1 MVSFNKMGVVPA
13 GLVLLALCV
22 AGVWSNEA
30 QDAWASRQRRVQ
42 ATPNGEGQKKFS
54 GRIVGGTELTE
65 PLPYLL
71 SLRDSGFHICGASI
85 INAKHALSAAHCQSP
100 PSDVNRLTLL
110 AGITKRTDE
119 TNGILFKVANV
130 TTHPDFSLKTYL
142 SDVAIIRI
150 VTSFL
155 DHPNLAAIPLISTT
169 YKLRVSSVASVSGW
183 GLTAQ
188 DSMLA
193 PTLRTVRIPIVS
205 YSSCVNKWRPVPIVW
220 TAICA
225 GHPGRDSC
233 NGDSGG
239 PLVQDGVQI
248 GLVSWGADRC
258 GSDYPGIYT
267 YVGNKNIRKFIEENS
282 GV

>member
-1 MVSFNKMGVVPA
+1 MVSYKMVPT
-13 GLVLLALCV
+13 LLLLSLCV

-30 QDAWASRQRRVQ
+30 QDAWAARQRRVH
-42 ATPNGEGQKKFS
+42 ATPNNDGQTKKFS
-54 GRIVGGTELTE
+54 GRIVGGTVLSE

-71 SLRDSGFHICGASI
+71 SLRDSGSHICGASI
-85 INAKHALSAAHCQSP
+85 ISGKHALTAAHCQSP
-100 PSDVNRLTLL
+100 PSDVNRLSLL
-110 AGITKRTDE
+110 GAVTKRTDE
-119 TNGILFKVANV
+119 ASGILFQVETV
-130 TTHPDFSLKTYL
+130 VTHPDFAPRTYL
-142 SDVAIIRI
+142 NDVAIIRI

-155 DHPNLAAIPLISTT
+155 DHPRLAAIPIIPTT
-169 YKLRVSSVASVSGW
+169 YKLRVNSLASVSGW

-193 PTLRTVRIPIVS
+193 PELRTVRIPIVS
-205 YSSCVNKWRPVPIVW
+205 YQSCVSKWRPVPIVW

-239 PLVQDGVQI
+239 PFVQDGVQI

-267 YVGNKNIRKFIEENS
+267 YIGNRNIRKFIQENT